1 MAALKYK
8 VGLKESERTHLK
20 QMASRG
26 ETSARK
32 VKRALV
38 LLKADEGMTDRDIAS
53 GLLISASTVGRVRT
67 RFVKEE
73 LDSALNERPR
83 PGQKRKLD
91 GRQEAH
97 LIAIACSD
105 APEGHADWTIQ
116 LLADKVVAR
125 EHLPRDGAPDTQ
137 KNELKP
143 WKKKEWCIPEVSGE
157 FVARM
162 EDVLDLYHADYDPD
176 HPVVCFDETSRQLV
190 ADKRPVIG
198 AKPGRV
204 ERYDY
209 EYKRNGTRNLFMF
222 CEPKAGWRHVEVTE
236 RRTAVDFAH
245 QMRWLVDDAYPHT
258 ETIRLVLDNLN
269 THKLGSLYDAFK
281 PAEARRIAK
290 RLEFHYTPLHGSW
303 LNMAEIELSVFSN
316 QCLNRRIS
324 DEVILKREVSAL
336 ERKRNEAVAVIDWR
350 FSTQDARTKLQ
361 HIYPSY
367 SDRNG
372 TRTLGGGECS
382 QPVSFA

>member
-1 MAALKYK
+1 MYDPIERTYEDMAALKYK
-8 VGLKESERTHLK
+8 VELNESERTHLK

-116 LLADKVVAR
+116 LLADKVVAMGFAESISLETVR
-125 EHLPRDGAPDTQ
+125 QILK

-162 EDVLDLYHADYDPD
+162 EDVLDLYHADYDPG
-176 HPVVCFDETSRQLV
+176 PSRGLFRRDIQ
-190 ADKRPVIG
+190 ATG
-198 AKPGRV
+198 GR
-204 ERYDY
+204 
-209 EYKRNGTRNLFMF
+209 
-222 CEPKAGWRHVEVTE
+222 
-236 RRTAVDFAH
+236 
-245 QMRWLVDDAYPHT
+245 
-258 ETIRLVLDNLN
+258 
-269 THKLGSLYDAFK
+269 
-281 PAEARRIAK
+281 
-290 RLEFHYTPLHGSW
+290 
-303 LNMAEIELSVFSN
+303 
-316 QCLNRRIS
+316 
-324 DEVILKREVSAL
+324 
-336 ERKRNEAVAVIDWR
+336 
-350 FSTQDARTKLQ
+350 
-361 HIYPSY
+361 
-367 SDRNG
+367 
-372 TRTLGGGECS
+372 
-382 QPVSFA
+382 

>member
-8 VGLKESERTHLK
+8 VELNESERTHLK
-20 QMASRG
+20 QIASRG

-105 APEGHADWTIQ
+105 APEGPADWTIQ
-116 LLADKVVAR
+116 LLADKVVAMGFAESISLETVR
-125 EHLPRDGAPDTQ
+125 QILKKTNSSRGRRRSGAS
-137 KNELKP
+137 
-143 WKKKEWCIPEVSGE
+143 EVSGE

-316 QCLNRRIS
+316 QRLNRRI
-324 DEVILKREVSAL
+324 A
-336 ERKRNEAVAVIDWR
+336 
-350 FSTQDARTKLQ
+350 
-361 HIYPSY
+361 
-367 SDRNG
+367 
-372 TRTLGGGECS
+372 TR
-382 QPVSFA
+382 